1 MIHLRR
7 FNEKLSDDFISELK
21 EFCETH
27 LAYLLDKDFSIGY
40 RVLNN
45 SGRND
50 IIWRRKNLEPSIE
63 IVIRSTKE
71 RDIFGVMR
79 DLIPFSWEEVSNH
92 IIPFI
97 HFLNIK
103 YCITQ
108 KTSYY
113 GTGIVCI
120 ETPTPDKIKKTTF
133 DVEKYNNLHNLSL
146 SDIKNDNIQPDTK
159 IKYIEITIAGYRYIP
174 KQI

>member
-1 MIHLRR
+1 MIYLRR

-27 LAYLLDKDFSIGY
+27 LAYLLDEDFSIGY

-50 IIWRRKNLEPSIE
+50 IHIPSIE
-63 IVIRSTKE
+63 IVIRSTRVNPVFKN
-71 RDIFGVMR
+71 IY
-79 DLIPFSWEEVSNH
+79 PFYWEDVSNH

-97 HFLNIK
+97 HFLNMK

-133 DVEKYNNLHNLSL
+133 DVEKPNNLHNLSL
-146 SDIKNDNIQPDTK
+146 SDIKSDNIQPDTE

-174 KQI
+174 K

>member
-1 MIHLRR
+1 MKHLRR
-7 FNEKLSDDFISELK
+7 FNEKLSDNFISELK

-27 LAYLLDKDFSIGY
+27 LAYLLDEDFSIGY

-50 IIWRRKNLEPSIE
+50 IHVPSIE
-63 IVIRSTKE
+63 IVIRSTKTNVDSYPGAI
-71 RDIFGVMR
+71 RNLM
-79 DLIPFSWEEVSNH
+79 PFSWEEVSNH

-97 HFLNIK
+97 HFLNMK

-120 ETPTPDKIKKTTF
+120 ETPAPDKIKKSTF
-133 DVEKYNNLHNLSL
+133 DVEKPNNLHNLSL
-146 SDIKNDNIQPDTK
+146 SDIKSDNIKPDTE

-174 KQI
+174 K

>member
-1 MIHLRR
+1 MKHLRR
-7 FNEKLSDDFISELK
+7 FNEKLSDNFISELK

-27 LAYLLDKDFSIGY
+27 LAYLLDEDFSIGY

-50 IIWRRKNLEPSIE
+50 IHIPSIE
-63 IVIRSTKE
+63 IVIRSTRVNPVFKN
-71 RDIFGVMR
+71 IY
-79 DLIPFSWEEVSNH
+79 PFYWEDVSNH

-97 HFLNIK
+97 HFLNMK

-133 DVEKYNNLHNLSL
+133 DVEKPNNLHNLSL
-146 SDIKNDNIQPDTK
+146 SDIKSDNIQPDTE

-174 KQI
+174 K

>member
-1 MIHLRR
+1 MIYLRR

-27 LAYLLDKDFSIGY
+27 LAYLLDEDFSIGY

-50 IIWRRKNLEPSIE
+50 IHVPSIE
-63 IVIRSTKE
+63 IVIKSTKTSAY
-71 RDIFGVMR
+71 IYPGVIR
-79 DLIPFSWEEVSNH
+79 KILPFSWEEVSNH

-97 HFLNIK
+97 HFLNMK

-108 KTSYY
+108 RTSYY

-120 ETPTPDKIKKTTF
+120 ETPAPDKIKKSTF
-133 DVEKYNNLHNLSL
+133 DVEKPNNLHNISL
-146 SDIKNDNIQPDTK
+146 SDIKNDNIQPDTE

-174 KQI
+174 K

>member
-27 LAYLLDKDFSIGY
+27 LAYLLDEDFSIGY

-50 IIWRRKNLEPSIE
+50 IHVPYIE
-63 IVIRSTKE
+63 IVIRSTK
-71 RDIFGVMR
+71 INPNSYNK
-79 DLIPFSWEEVSNH
+79 LPFRWDEVSNH

-120 ETPTPDKIKKTTF
+120 ETPARDKIKKTTF
-133 DVEKYNNLHNLSL
+133 DVEKPNNLHNLSL
-146 SDIKNDNIQPDTK
+146 SDIQNDNIQQDTE
-159 IKYIEITIAGYRYIP
+159 IKYIEITIPGYRYIP
-174 KQI
+174 KQKIQS

>member
-1 MIHLRR
+1 MKHLRR

-27 LAYLLDKDFSIGY
+27 LAYLLDEDFSIGY

-50 IIWRRKNLEPSIE
+50 IHIPSIE
-63 IVIRSTKE
+63 IVIRSTRVNPVFKN
-71 RDIFGVMR
+71 IY
-79 DLIPFSWEEVSNH
+79 PFYWEDVSNH

-97 HFLNIK
+97 HFLNMK

-133 DVEKYNNLHNLSL
+133 DVEKPNNLHNLSL
-146 SDIKNDNIQPDTK
+146 SDIKSDNIQPDTE

-174 KQI
+174 K

>member
-1 MIHLRR
+1 MIYLRR

-27 LAYLLDKDFSIGY
+27 LAYLLDEDFSIGY

-50 IIWRRKNLEPSIE
+50 IHVPSIE
-63 IVIRSTKE
+63 IVIKSTKTNIDYTGT
-71 RDIFGVMR
+71 RPLR
-79 DLIPFSWEEVSNH
+79 NNPSLIPFSWEEVSNH

-97 HFLNIK
+97 HFLNMK

-108 KTSYY
+108 RTSYY

-133 DVEKYNNLHNLSL
+133 DVEKPNNLHNLSL
-146 SDIKNDNIQPDTK
+146 SDIKNDNIQPDTE

-174 KQI
+174 K

>member
-1 MIHLRR
+1 MKHLRR

-27 LAYLLDKDFSIGY
+27 LAYLLDEDFSIGY

-50 IIWRRKNLEPSIE
+50 IHIPSIE
-63 IVIRSTKE
+63 IVIRSTRVNPVFKN
-71 RDIFGVMR
+71 IY
-79 DLIPFSWEEVSNH
+79 PFYWEDVSNH

-97 HFLNIK
+97 HFLNMK

-108 KTSYY
+108 RTSYY

-133 DVEKYNNLHNLSL
+133 DVEKPNNLHNLSL
-146 SDIKNDNIQPDTK
+146 SDIKSDNIQPDTE

-174 KQI
+174 K

>member
-1 MIHLRR
+1 MRHLRR

-27 LAYLLDKDFSIGY
+27 LAYLLDGDFSIGY

-45 SGRND
+45 SGRSD
-50 IIWRRKNLEPSIE
+50 LYIPSIE
-63 IVIRSTKE
+63 IVIRSTKDKGPI
-71 RDIFGVMR
+71 RNLM
-79 DLIPFSWEEVSNH
+79 PFSWEEVSNH

-120 ETPTPDKIKKTTF
+120 ETPTTDKIKKTTF
-133 DVEKYNNLHNLSL
+133 DVERPNTLHNLSL
-146 SDIKNDNIQPDTK
+146 SDIQNDNIKPDTE

-174 KQI
+174 K

>member
-1 MIHLRR
+1 MKHLRR

-27 LAYLLDKDFSIGY
+27 LAYLLDEDFSIGY
-40 RVLNN
+40 RILNN

-50 IIWRRKNLEPSIE
+50 IHIPSIE
-63 IVIRSTKE
+63 IVIRSTKTNTDSYPGAI
-71 RDIFGVMR
+71 RNLM
-79 DLIPFSWEEVSNH
+79 PFSWEEVSNH

-97 HFLNIK
+97 HFLNMK

-120 ETPTPDKIKKTTF
+120 ETPTHDKIKKTTF
-133 DVEKYNNLHNLSL
+133 DVESRNILHNLSL
-146 SDIKNDNIQPDTK
+146 SDIQNDNIQPDTE

-174 KQI
+174 K

>member
-1 MIHLRR
+1 MIYLRR

-27 LAYLLDKDFSIGY
+27 LAYLLDEDFSIGY

-50 IIWRRKNLEPSIE
+50 IHIPSIE
-63 IVIRSTKE
+63 IVIRSTRVNPVFKN
-71 RDIFGVMR
+71 IY
-79 DLIPFSWEEVSNH
+79 PFYWEDVSNH

-97 HFLNIK
+97 HFLNMK

-133 DVEKYNNLHNLSL
+133 DVEKPNNLHNLSL
-146 SDIKNDNIQPDTK
+146 SDIKSDNIKPDTE

-174 KQI
+174 K

>member
-1 MIHLRR
+1 MKHLRR
-7 FNEKLSDDFISELK
+7 FNEKLSDNFISELK

-27 LAYLLDKDFSIGY
+27 LAYLLDEDFSIGY

-50 IIWRRKNLEPSIE
+50 IHIPSIE
-63 IVIRSTKE
+63 IVIRSTRVNPVFKN
-71 RDIFGVMR
+71 IY
-79 DLIPFSWEEVSNH
+79 PFYWEDVSNH

-97 HFLNIK
+97 HFLNMK

-108 KTSYY
+108 RTSYY

-120 ETPTPDKIKKTTF
+120 ETPAPDKIKKSTF
-133 DVEKYNNLHNLSL
+133 DVEKPNNLHNLSL
-146 SDIKNDNIQPDTK
+146 SDIKNDNIQPDTE

-174 KQI
+174 K

>member
-1 MIHLRR
+1 MKHLRR

-27 LAYLLDKDFSIGY
+27 LAYLLDEDFSIGY

-50 IIWRRKNLEPSIE
+50 IHIPSIE
-63 IVIRSTKE
+63 IVIRSTRVNPVFKN
-71 RDIFGVMR
+71 IY
-79 DLIPFSWEEVSNH
+79 PFYWEDVSNH

-97 HFLNIK
+97 HFLNMK

-108 KTSYY
+108 RTSYY

-120 ETPTPDKIKKTTF
+120 ETPAPDKIKKSTF
-133 DVEKYNNLHNLSL
+133 DVEKPNNLHNISL
-146 SDIKNDNIQPDTK
+146 SDIKNDNIQPDTE

-174 KQI
+174 K

>member
-40 RVLNN
+40 RILNN
-45 SGRND
+45 SGRSD
-50 IIWRRKNLEPSIE
+50 LHIPSIE
-63 IVIRSTKE
+63 IVIRSTRVNPVFKN
-71 RDIFGVMR
+71 IY
-79 DLIPFSWEEVSNH
+79 PFYWEDVSNH

-120 ETPTPDKIKKTTF
+120 ETPTSDKIKKTTF
-133 DVEKYNNLHNLSL
+133 DVEKPNNIHNLSL
-146 SDIKNDNIQPDTK
+146 SDIQNDNIQPDTE
-159 IKYIEITIAGYRYIP
+159 IKYIEITIPGYRYIP

>member
-27 LAYLLDKDFSIGY
+27 LAYLLDEDFSIGY
-40 RVLNN
+40 RILNN

-50 IIWRRKNLEPSIE
+50 IHVPSIE
-63 IVIRSTKE
+63 IVIRSTSKNP
-71 RDIFGVMR
+71 MKNS
-79 DLIPFSWEEVSNH
+79 LPFRWDEVSNH

-97 HFLNIK
+97 HFLNMK

-120 ETPTPDKIKKTTF
+120 ETPTTDRIKKTTF
-133 DVEKYNNLHNLSL
+133 DVEKPNNLHNLSL
-146 SDIKNDNIQPDTK
+146 SDIQNDNIQPDTE
-159 IKYIEITIAGYRYIP
+159 IRYIEITIAGYRYIP

>member
-1 MIHLRR
+1 MKHLKK

-27 LAYLLDKDFSIGY
+27 LAYLLDEDFSIGY
-40 RVLNN
+40 RMFNN
-45 SGRND
+45 SGRTD
-50 IIWRRKNLEPSIE
+50 IHIPSIE
-63 IVIRSTKE
+63 IVIRSTKTNTDSYPGAI
-71 RDIFGVMR
+71 RKLM
-79 DLIPFSWEEVSNH
+79 PFSWEDVSNH

-113 GTGIVCI
+113 GTGIVRI
-120 ETPTPDKIKKTTF
+120 ETPTHDKIKKTTF
-133 DVEKYNNLHNLSL
+133 DVERNILHNLSL
-146 SDIKNDNIQPDTK
+146 SDIQNDNIQPYTE

-174 KQI
+174 K

>member
-1 MIHLRR
+1 MRHLRR

-27 LAYLLDKDFSIGY
+27 LAYLLDEDFSIGY

-50 IIWRRKNLEPSIE
+50 IHLPSIE
-63 IVIRSTKE
+63 IVIKSTRVNPVFKN
-71 RDIFGVMR
+71 IYTFY
-79 DLIPFSWEEVSNH
+79 WEDVSNH

-97 HFLNIK
+97 HFLNMK

-120 ETPTPDKIKKTTF
+120 ETPAPDKIKKTTF
-133 DVEKYNNLHNLSL
+133 DVEKPNNLHNLSL
-146 SDIKNDNIQPDTK
+146 SDIQNDNIQPDTE

-174 KQI
+174 KQKIQS

>member
-1 MIHLRR
+1 MRHLRR

-27 LAYLLDKDFSIGY
+27 LAYLLDGDFSIGY
-40 RVLNN
+40 RILNN
-45 SGRND
+45 SGRSD
-50 IIWRRKNLEPSIE
+50 LYIPSIE
-63 IVIRSTKE
+63 IVIRSTKDKGPI
-71 RDIFGVMR
+71 RN
-79 DLIPFSWEEVSNH
+79 LIPFSWKEVSDH

-120 ETPTPDKIKKTTF
+120 ETPERDKIKKSLSSRYE
-133 DVEKYNNLHNLSL
+133 EKFNNIHNLSL
-146 SDIKNDNIQPDTK
+146 SDIQNDNIQPDTE

-174 KQI
+174 K

>member
-1 MIHLRR
+1 MRYLKGI
-7 FNEKLSDDFISELK
+7 NEKLSDDFISDLK

-27 LAYLLDKDFSIGY
+27 LAYLLDDDFSIGY
-40 RVLNN
+40 RVYHNTD
-45 SGRND
+45 RNQ
-50 IIWRRKNLEPSIE
+50 IHLPYIE
-63 IVIRSTKE
+63 ITIKSTKISSNE
-71 RDIFGVMR
+71 YPSFNKS
-79 DLIPFSWEEVSNH
+79 PFSWKDVSDH

-133 DVEKYNNLHNLSL
+133 KVEDSNYLHYLGL
-146 SDIKNDNIQPDTK
+146 SDIESNNIKPDTK
-159 IKYIEITIAGYRYIP
+159 IKYIEITIAGYKYIP
-174 KQI
+174 K

>member
-1 MIHLRR
+1 MKHLRR
-7 FNEKLSDDFISELK
+7 FNEKLSDNFISELK

-27 LAYLLDKDFSIGY
+27 LAYLLDEDFSIGY

-50 IIWRRKNLEPSIE
+50 IHIPSIE
-63 IVIRSTKE
+63 IVIRSTRVNPVFKN
-71 RDIFGVMR
+71 IY
-79 DLIPFSWEEVSNH
+79 PFYWEDVSNH

-97 HFLNIK
+97 HFLNMK

-120 ETPTPDKIKKTTF
+120 ETPTPDKIKKTTI
-133 DVEKYNNLHNLSL
+133 DVEKPNNLHNLSL
-146 SDIKNDNIQPDTK
+146 SDIKSDNIKPDTE

-174 KQI
+174 K

>member
-1 MIHLRR
+1 MKNLRR
-7 FNEKLSDDFISELK
+7 FNERLSDDFISELK

-27 LAYLLDKDFSIGY
+27 LAYLLDEDFSIGY

-45 SGRND
+45 SGRSD
-50 IIWRRKNLEPSIE
+50 LHIPSIE
-63 IVIRSTKE
+63 IVIRSTSKNPMKNSL
-71 RDIFGVMR
+71 RLDSIWKTFCW
-79 DLIPFSWEEVSNH
+79 DEVSDH

-103 YCITQ
+103 YCITK

-120 ETPTPDKIKKTTF
+120 ETPTNDKIKKTTF
-133 DVEKYNNLHNLSL
+133 DIEKPNNLHNLSL
-146 SDIKNDNIQPDTK
+146 SDIKNDNIKPDTE
-159 IKYIEITIAGYRYIP
+159 IKYIEITLAGYRYIP
-174 KQI
+174 K

>member
-1 MIHLRR
+1 MKHLRR

-27 LAYLLDKDFSIGY
+27 LAYLLDEDFSIRY
-40 RVLNN
+40 RILNN

-50 IIWRRKNLEPSIE
+50 IHIPSIE
-63 IVIRSTKE
+63 IVIRSTKDKGPI
-71 RDIFGVMR
+71 RNLM
-79 DLIPFSWEEVSNH
+79 PFSWEEVSNH

-97 HFLNIK
+97 HFLNMK

-120 ETPTPDKIKKTTF
+120 ETPARDKIKKTLSSRYE
-133 DVEKYNNLHNLSL
+133 EKFNNIHNLSL
-146 SDIKNDNIQPDTK
+146 SDIQNDNIKPDTE

-174 KQI
+174 K

>member
-1 MIHLRR
+1 MKHLRR

-27 LAYLLDKDFSIGY
+27 LAYLLDEDFSIGY
-40 RVLNN
+40 RILNN
-45 SGRND
+45 SGRSD
-50 IIWRRKNLEPSIE
+50 IHVPSIE
-63 IVIRSTKE
+63 IVIRSTRVNPVFKN
-71 RDIFGVMR
+71 IY
-79 DLIPFSWEEVSNH
+79 PFYWEDVSNH

-97 HFLNIK
+97 HFLNMK

-108 KTSYY
+108 RTSYY

-133 DVEKYNNLHNLSL
+133 DVEKPNNLHNLSL
-146 SDIKNDNIQPDTK
+146 SDIKSDNIQPDTE

-174 KQI
+174 K

>member
-1 MIHLRR
+1 MKHLRR
-7 FNEKLSDDFISELK
+7 FNEKLSDNFISELK

-27 LAYLLDKDFSIGY
+27 LAYLLDEDFSIGY

-50 IIWRRKNLEPSIE
+50 IHIPSIE
-63 IVIRSTKE
+63 IVIRSTRVNPVFKN
-71 RDIFGVMR
+71 IY
-79 DLIPFSWEEVSNH
+79 PFYWEDVSNH

-97 HFLNIK
+97 PFLNMK

-120 ETPTPDKIKKTTF
+120 ETPTTDKIKKTTF
-133 DVEKYNNLHNLSL
+133 DVEKPNNLHNLSL
-146 SDIKNDNIQPDTK
+146 SDIKSDNIQPDTE

-174 KQI
+174 K

>member
-1 MIHLRR
+1 MIYLRR

-27 LAYLLDKDFSIGY
+27 LAYLLDEDFSIGY

-50 IIWRRKNLEPSIE
+50 IHIPSIE
-63 IVIRSTKE
+63 IVIRSTRVNPVFKN
-71 RDIFGVMR
+71 IY
-79 DLIPFSWEEVSNH
+79 PFYWEDVSNH

-97 HFLNIK
+97 HFLNMK

-108 KTSYY
+108 RTSYY

-133 DVEKYNNLHNLSL
+133 DVEKPNNLHNLSL
-146 SDIKNDNIQPDTK
+146 SDIKSDNIQPDTE

-174 KQI
+174 K

>member
-1 MIHLRR
+1 MKHLRR

-27 LAYLLDKDFSIGY
+27 LAYLLDEDFSIGY

-50 IIWRRKNLEPSIE
+50 IHIPSIE
-63 IVIRSTKE
+63 IVIRSTRVNPVFKN
-71 RDIFGVMR
+71 IY
-79 DLIPFSWEEVSNH
+79 PFYWEDVSNH

-97 HFLNIK
+97 HFLNMK

-133 DVEKYNNLHNLSL
+133 DVEKPNNLHNLSL
-146 SDIKNDNIQPDTK
+146 SDIKSDNIKPDTE

-174 KQI
+174 K

>member
-1 MIHLRR
+1 MKHLRR

-27 LAYLLDKDFSIGY
+27 LAYLLDEDFSIGY
-40 RVLNN
+40 RILNN

-50 IIWRRKNLEPSIE
+50 IHIPSIE
-63 IVIRSTKE
+63 IVIRSTKDKGPI
-71 RDIFGVMR
+71 RNLM
-79 DLIPFSWEEVSNH
+79 PFSWEEVSNH

-103 YCITQ
+103 YCLTQ

-120 ETPTPDKIKKTTF
+120 ETPTTDKIKKTTF
-133 DVEKYNNLHNLSL
+133 DVEKPNNLHNLSL
-146 SDIKNDNIQPDTK
+146 SDIKNDNIQPDTE

>member
-27 LAYLLDKDFSIGY
+27 LAYLLDEDFSIGY
-40 RVLNN
+40 RILNN

-50 IIWRRKNLEPSIE
+50 IHVPSIE
-63 IVIRSTKE
+63 IVIRSTSKNP
-71 RDIFGVMR
+71 MKNS
-79 DLIPFSWEEVSNH
+79 LPFRWDEVSNH

-97 HFLNIK
+97 HFLNMK

-120 ETPTPDKIKKTTF
+120 ETPTTDRIKKTTF
-133 DVEKYNNLHNLSL
+133 DVEKPNNLHNLSL
-146 SDIKNDNIQPDTK
+146 SDIQNDNIQQDTE
-159 IKYIEITIAGYRYIP
+159 IKYIEITIAGYRYIS
-174 KQI
+174 K

>member
-1 MIHLRR
+1 MKHLRR

-27 LAYLLDKDFSIGY
+27 LAYLLDEDFSIGY
-40 RVLNN
+40 RILNN

-50 IIWRRKNLEPSIE
+50 IHIPSIE
-63 IVIRSTKE
+63 IVIRSTSKNP
-71 RDIFGVMR
+71 MKNS
-79 DLIPFSWEEVSNH
+79 LPFRWDEVSNH

-103 YCITQ
+103 YCLTQ

-120 ETPTPDKIKKTTF
+120 ETPTHDKIKKTTF
-133 DVEKYNNLHNLSL
+133 DVESRNILHNLSL
-146 SDIKNDNIQPDTK
+146 SDIQNDNIQPDTE

-174 KQI
+174 KQIIK

>member
-1 MIHLRR
+1 MIYLRR

-27 LAYLLDKDFSIGY
+27 LAYLLDEDFSIGY

-50 IIWRRKNLEPSIE
+50 IHVPSIE
-63 IVIRSTKE
+63 IVIRSTSKNP
-71 RDIFGVMR
+71 MKNS
-79 DLIPFSWEEVSNH
+79 LPFRWDQVSNH

-103 YCITQ
+103 YCLTQ

-120 ETPTPDKIKKTTF
+120 ETPTTDKIKKTTF
-133 DVEKYNNLHNLSL
+133 DVERPNTLHNLSL
-146 SDIKNDNIQPDTK
+146 SDIQNDNIKPDTE

>member
-27 LAYLLDKDFSIGY
+27 LAYLLDEDFSIWY
-40 RVLNN
+40 IHNN
-45 SGRND
+45 TGRNTMD
-50 IIWRRKNLEPSIE
+50 IPSIE
-63 IVIRSTKE
+63 IVIRSTSKNPMKN
-71 RDIFGVMR
+71 R
-79 DLIPFSWEEVSNH
+79 LPFSWEEVSDH

-120 ETPTPDKIKKTTF
+120 ETPTNDKIKKTTF
-133 DVEKYNNLHNLSL
+133 DIERPNTLHNLSL
-146 SDIKNDNIQPDTK
+146 GDIQNDNIKPDTE
-159 IKYIEITIAGYRYIP
+159 IKYIEITIVGYRYIP
-174 KQI
+174 K

>member
-1 MIHLRR
+1 MKHLRR

-27 LAYLLDKDFSIGY
+27 LAYLLDEDFSIGY
-40 RVLNN
+40 RILNN

-50 IIWRRKNLEPSIE
+50 IHIPSIE
-63 IVIRSTKE
+63 IVIRSTSKNP
-71 RDIFGVMR
+71 MKNS
-79 DLIPFSWEEVSNH
+79 LPFRWDEVSNH

-103 YCITQ
+103 YCLTQ

-120 ETPTPDKIKKTTF
+120 ETPTTDKIKKTTF
-133 DVEKYNNLHNLSL
+133 DVEKPNNLHNLSL
-146 SDIKNDNIQPDTK
+146 SDIKNDNIQPDTE

>member
-1 MIHLRR
+1 MKHLRR

-27 LAYLLDKDFSIGY
+27 LAYLLDEDFSIGY
-40 RVLNN
+40 RILNN

-50 IIWRRKNLEPSIE
+50 IHIPSIE
-63 IVIRSTKE
+63 IVIRSTKTNTDSYPGAI
-71 RDIFGVMR
+71 RKLM
-79 DLIPFSWEEVSNH
+79 PFSWEEVSNH

-97 HFLNIK
+97 YFLNIK

-120 ETPTPDKIKKTTF
+120 ETPTHDKIKKTTF
-133 DVEKYNNLHNLSL
+133 DVESR
-146 SDIKNDNIQPDTK
+146 NIH
-159 IKYIEITIAGYRYIP
+159 TI
-174 KQI
+174 